1 MSLEVGTLVEQM
13 HRSKCRRGVIYKN
26 KKVSQ
31 PSAIVEWSYFEVLWA
46 TGERSVERAD
56 HLCKA
61 DTIPEQFNDLVVLKD
76 LQNSIA
82 AGASYD

>member
-1 MSLEVGTLVEQM
+1 MSLKVGTLVEQM
-13 HRSKCRRGVIYKN
+13 HRDKCRRGVIYKN
-26 KKVSQ
+26 KKVPQ
-31 PSAIVEWSYFEVLWA
+31 PNAIVAWSYFEVLWA

-56 HLCKA
+56 HLHES
-61 DTIPEQFNDLVVLKD
+61 DTIPAQFNDLVVLKD

>member
-13 HRSKCRRGVIYKN
+13 HKNKCRRGVIYKS
-26 KKVSQ
+26 KKVPQ
-31 PSAIVEWSYFEVLWA
+31 PNTIIEWSYFEVLWA

-56 HLCKA
+56 HLHES
-61 DTIPEQFNDLVVLKD
+61 DTIPVQFNDLVVLKD